1 MFMDKPAADVP
12 IRVLRVITRLNI
24 GGPSIQAIALSER
37 LADRGFETELVFGRL
52 GEGEGDMR
60 YLLAPS
66 TRTRHLAALRRD
78 VAPIQDVATLAQL
91 LDILRGW
98 RPQIVHTHMA
108 KAGTLG
114 RAAAAIYNATAG
126 RKAPARVVHTYHGH
140 VLEGYFSPAKTRV
153 FIGIERTLA
162 RVTDR
167 IVAISPSIQQEL
179 QIEHRIGR
187 ADQYAVVPLGFDLS
201 ALAAI
206 DDASRL
212 AARAAL
218 DVPADAHVVSTVGR
232 LTAIK
237 QHRLFLEAA
246 AMVSRRDPAALFLI
260 AGDGEL
266 RVELEGAARA
276 LGINGRV
283 RFLGWRRDLE
293 TVYGATDVFLL
304 TSRNEGTPVALIESL
319 AAGVP
324 GVSTDVGGVRDV
336 IDGNRAGLLA
346 PVGDARAL
354 ADHVVT
360 LLADRD
366 RRRLMGEAGRRSV
379 VARYGVA
386 RLVDD
391 IDHLYRELLH

>member
-1 MFMDKPAADVP
+1 MFTDKPRADAP

-37 LADRGFETELVFGRL
+37 LVDRGFETELVFARL
-52 GEGEGDMR
+52 GEGQGDMR

-66 TRTRHLAALRRD
+66 TRARHLAALRRD
-78 VAPIQDVATLAQL
+78 VAPIHDVVALGQL
-91 LDILRGW
+91 LDLLRDW

-114 RAAAAIYNATAG
+114 RIAAAIYNATAG

-218 DVPADAHVVSTVGR
+218 DVPAD
-232 LTAIK
+232 
-237 QHRLFLEAA
+237 
-246 AMVSRRDPAALFLI
+246 
-260 AGDGEL
+260 
-266 RVELEGAARA
+266 
-276 LGINGRV
+276 
-283 RFLGWRRDLE
+283 
-293 TVYGATDVFLL
+293 
-304 TSRNEGTPVALIESL
+304 
-319 AAGVP
+319 
-324 GVSTDVGGVRDV
+324 
-336 IDGNRAGLLA
+336 
-346 PVGDARAL
+346 
-354 ADHVVT
+354 
-360 LLADRD
+360 
-366 RRRLMGEAGRRSV
+366 
-379 VARYGVA
+379 
-386 RLVDD
+386 
-391 IDHLYRELLH
+391 

>member
-1 MFMDKPAADVP
+1 MQSAGP

-37 LADRGFETELVFGRL
+37 LADRGVETELVFGRL
-52 GEGEGDMR
+52 GDGEGDMR
-60 YLLAPS
+60 YRLAAA
-66 TRTRHLAALRRD
+66 TRLRYLAALRRD
-78 VAPIQDVATLAQL
+78 IAPIHDVAALAQL
-91 LDILRGW
+91 LDILRAW

-114 RAAAAIYNATAG
+114 RTAAAIYNATAG
-126 RKAPARVVHTYHGH
+126 RRSPARVVHTYHGH

-153 FIGIERTLA
+153 FIGIERALA

-167 IVAISPSIQQEL
+167 IVAISPSIRHEL
-179 QIEHRIGR
+179 LIEHRIGR
-187 ADQYAVVPLGFDLS
+187 ADQYAVIPLGFDLT

-206 DDASRL
+206 DDASRR

-218 DVPADAHVVSTVGR
+218 DVQADAHVVSTVGR

-266 RVELEGAARA
+266 RAELEGAARA

-319 AAGVP
+319 AAAVP

-336 IDGNRAGLLA
+336 IDGNHAGLLA
-346 PVGDARAL
+346 PFGDARAL

-366 RRRLMGEAGRRSV
+366 RRRRMGEAGRLSV

-391 IDHLYRELLH
+391 INHLYRELLH